1 VDEIRFE
8 PREWKCPN
16 RYAQHDALFRI
27 PAVDRRCYQGKRHF
41 SARCTCGYGFAFRDG
56 SATDPL
62 LPEIT
67 RVFAWGPYFER
78 EAKRLKD
85 EGLSDREIASR
96 MNVCCDVAARL
107 LRGKKNSFEYTE
119 REIRSWR
126 KKWLKNRSGFL
137 HSRLFRND
145 RVWLAA
151 QEKKS
156 SRAGK
161 GRRKNWSVLDK
172 AYAPLLLSAAKS
184 LKARFPSRRISYLAL
199 EEEIGVNSLK
209 IKARRL
215 PICSAILSKVFEPG
229 PRG

>member
-1 VDEIRFE
+1 MEMSEPIRSTRRSFSHSG
-8 PREWKCPN
+8 R
-16 RYAQHDALFRI
+16 RSALLSRQKTLFGKMHLWLRI
-27 PAVDRRCYQGKRHF
+27 CLQRRKRDRS
-41 SARCTCGYGFAFRDG
+41 SASRGNSRLC
-56 SATDPL
+56 
-62 LPEIT
+62 
-67 RVFAWGPYFER
+67 VGPYFER

-209 IKARRL
+209 IKARNY
-215 PICSAILSKVFEPG
+215 LSVRPSC
-229 PRG
+229 PRFSSPDRGGKDYLS